1 MRVAIP
7 HKLDR
12 AEVRR
17 RLKSRSGEIGS
28 FIPGGMADV
37 RTDWPSEDRMTMAI
51 SAMGQHMGAAVDVED
66 HQLVFTVDLPP
77 ALGFVEPIVAAAIRD
92 KGTKLLR

>member
-1 MRVAIP
+1 MRIAIP
-7 HKLDR
+7 HKLDK

-17 RLKSRSGEIGS
+17 RLRTRSGEIGN

-37 RTDWPSEDRMTMAI
+37 RTDWPSDDRMTMAI
-51 SAMGQHMGAAVDVED
+51 RAMGQEMGAAVDVEE
-66 HQLVFTVDLPP
+66 HQLVFTVELPP